1 MSQPYH
7 RNRGFVAF
15 FCGNGYH
22 CREMSIHPVYRTATV
37 LEATEEGLDYLD
49 LLLRE
54 PEISQIAGPGQFLM
68 IRAWPGV
75 DPMLPRPFD
84 IMQSDPREQTLRLF
98 VKVEGR
104 GTALLKSLKPGAEV
118 KITGPLGRPVE
129 DFSYSSLAF
138 LVRGAGAA
146 AVVHLAEAA
155 NARGIV
161 VYTILSASAASRIVC
176 RKYLEPASAELLIG
190 TDDGSEGYEGLA
202 SDLLD
207 DLLRRKTVDRVYTC
221 GSRRFARHVQRLDRE
236 GRIKGFV
243 FLEGLMACGV
253 GDCHGCAVPKNGQE
267 GYFLV
272 CRDGPHFPIAEV
284 AL

>member
-1 MSQPYH
+1 M
-7 RNRGFVAF
+7 G
-15 FCGNGYH
+15 G
-22 CREMSIHPVYRTATV
+22 HPVYRSATV
-37 LEATEEGLDYLD
+37 LEVTEEGRDYLD

-54 PEISQIAGPGQFLM
+54 PEISQTTRPGQFLM

-98 VKVEGR
+98 IKVEGR
-104 GTALLKSLKPGAEV
+104 GTALLKSLKPGTEV
-118 KITGPLGRPVE
+118 MITGPLGRPIE
-129 DFSYSSLAF
+129 DFSCSSLAF

-155 NARGIV
+155 KARGIA
-161 VYTILSASAASRIVC
+161 VYTILSASAASRVVC
-176 RKYLEPASAELLIG
+176 RKYLEPISTELLIA

-207 DLLRRKTVDRVYTC
+207 DLLRRKTVDRLYTC

-236 GRIKGFV
+236 GQIKGFV
-243 FLEGLMACGV
+243 FLEGLMACGM
-253 GDCHGCAVPKNGQE
+253 GDCHGCAVPKNGQSS
-267 GYFLV
+267 YFLV

-284 AL
+284 VL

>member
-1 MSQPYH
+1 MG
-7 RNRGFVAF
+7 R
-15 FCGNGYH
+15 
-22 CREMSIHPVYRTATV
+22 HPVYRSATV
-37 LEATEEGLDYLD
+37 LEATAEGRDYLD

-54 PEISQIAGPGQFLM
+54 PEISQTTRPGQFLM

-84 IMQSDPREQTLRLF
+84 IMKADPREQTLRLF

-104 GTALLKSLKPGAEV
+104 GTSLLKSLEPGTEV
-118 KITGPLGRPVE
+118 KITGPLGRPIE
-129 DFSYSSLAF
+129 DFSCSSLAF

-146 AVVHLAEAA
+146 AVVHLAEEAR
-155 NARGIV
+155 ARGIA

-176 RKYLEPASAELLIG
+176 RKYLEPVSTELLIA
-190 TDDGSEGYEGLA
+190 TDDEGYEGLA
-202 SDLLD
+202 GDLLD

-221 GSRRFARHVQRLDRE
+221 GSRRFARHVQRLDQE

-243 FLEGLMACGV
+243 FLEGLMACGM
-253 GDCHGCAVPKNGQE
+253 GDCHGCAVQKNGQG

-284 AL
+284 VL